1 MFTESLIDSFIY
13 SNIYVAFLKY
23 HLYTIK
29 LYNPENAKGSRNRSL

>member
-1 MFTESLIDSFIY
+1 MSLIDSFIY
-13 SNIYVAFLKY
+13 SNTQRNYAFSKY